1 MIVLINTGRIALALW
16 ALYSLVLIL
25 APSWVHHAP
34 DQKGGIIQFVVAYSL
49 GFALDRLLAVFRR
62 RKATRAA
69 LAATETAT
77 AMPLDQGSA
86 GAVTEGSG
94 II

>member
-1 MIVLINTGRIALALW
+1 MIVLINVGRIVLALW

-49 GFALDRLLAVFRR
+49 GFGLDRILAVFRR
-62 RKATRAA
+62 RKAA
-69 LAATETAT
+69 LAAAAVAT
-77 AMPLDQGSA
+77 TMPADQGSVA
-86 GAVTEGSG
+86 TVTEGSG
-94 II
+94 VI